1 MNAGEMI
8 NMSSGNNIQEGNN
21 SFGVVIATVISNK
34 DDPKKIGR
42 VQIDFPG
49 RGLSD
54 NNMAWVVSPVAGN
67 NKGFFFLPEE
77 GDQVLVAFRQGDI
90 NEPYILGVLWNEKDK
105 PPEKNENGENNIKMI
120 KSRSG
125 HVIKI
130 DDTKGKEKIEI
141 IDKSQKNKII
151 IDTKE
156 NKISL
161 ISEKDIEILA
171 PKGKLT
177 ISAKEIEVKS
187 SASTKIEASA
197 GMDLKASGTTTIKG
211 ATVNIN

>member
-1 MNAGEMI
+1 MNSLEMI
-8 NMSSGNNIQEGNN
+8 NMSNMQDSNNT
-21 SFGVVIATVISNK
+21 FGVTIAKVINNK
-34 DDPKKIGR
+34 DDPEKIGR
-42 VQIDFPG
+42 VQIEFPG
-49 RGLSD
+49 RGKPD
-54 NNMAWVVSPVAGN
+54 NSWAWVVSPMAGN
-67 NKGFFFLPEE
+67 NKGFFFLPDVDDE
-77 GDQVLVAFRQGDI
+77 VLVAFEQGDI
-90 NEPYILGVLWNEKDK
+90 NQPYILGVLWNEKDK
-105 PPEKNENGENNIKMI
+105 PPGKNENGENNIKMI
-120 KSRSG
+120 RSRSG
-125 HVIKI
+125 HVIRI

-141 IDKSQKNKII
+141 IDKSQKNIII

>member
-1 MNAGEMI
+1 MNSLEMI
-8 NMSSGNNIQEGNN
+8 NMGNTQDSNN
-21 SFGVVIATVISNK
+21 TFGVTVAKVINNK
-34 DDPKKIGR
+34 DDPEKIGR
-42 VQIDFPG
+42 VQIEFPG
-49 RGLSD
+49 RGKPD
-54 NNMAWVVSPVAGN
+54 NSWAWVVSPMAGN
-67 NKGFFFLPEE
+67 NKGFFFLPDVDDE
-77 GDQVLVAFRQGDI
+77 VLVAFEQGDI
-90 NEPYILGVLWNEKDK
+90 NQPYILGVLWNEKDK
-105 PPEKNENGENNIKMI
+105 PPGKNENGENNIKMI

-125 HVIKI
+125 HVIRI

-141 IDKSQKNKII
+141 IDKSEKNKII
-151 IDTKE
+151 IDTKD
-156 NKISL
+156 NKISI